1 MRSEKLARV
10 RELPMFAAMS
20 ADGFESLVAGAYLQQ
35 FPPATVL
42 IEEGER
48 PDFLHVCVD
57 GAVELYAATRGRQST
72 IAIVHPVTSFITA
85 AAVQDDPYLMSG
97 RTMTAARILMIPVE
111 SLQQAILTEPAFA
124 RAIILDLARGYRVM
138 VKTLKNQKLR
148 TAVERLANYLLAEH
162 RRQGEAGRLTLPYEK
177 RTIASLL
184 GLAPENLSRA
194 FNTLKA
200 YGVTVAGAEVH
211 LSDAAALTGIAKP
224 DLLIDGDEPALEA
237 LYADEVASH
246 G

>member
-10 RELPMFAAMS
+10 RELPLFAAMS
-20 ADGFESLVAGAYLQQ
+20 DEGFETLVAGAYLQQ

-48 PDFLHVCVD
+48 PDFLYVCVD
-57 GAVELYAATRGRQST
+57 GAVELSAATRGRQST

-85 AAVQDDPYLMSG
+85 AAVQNEPYLMTG
-97 RTMTAARILMIPVE
+97 RTMTPSRILMIPVE
-111 SLQQAILTEPAFA
+111 SLKQAILTEPAFA
-124 RAIILDLARGYRVM
+124 RAIVLELARGYRVM
-138 VKTLKNQKLR
+138 VKALKNQKLR
-148 TAVERLANYLLAEH
+148 SAVERLANYLLAEH
-162 RRQGEAGRLTLPYEK
+162 RRQGETGRLTLPYEK

-200 YGVTVAGAEVH
+200 YGVEVTGAEVR
-211 LSDAAALTGIAKP
+211 LADVPALTGIAKP
-224 DLLIDGDEPALEA
+224 DALIDGVEPALDTLDA
-237 LYADEVASH
+237 EVCNV
-246 G
+246 